1 LITGVGFVVTAA
13 TGGTGTLPYLYG
25 LAASTG
31 ASIVLDGQVQQ
42 KIAIADYS
50 GAVDQATY
58 HLPGLG
64 SSRSLVEALSEGN
77 ILGAVLS
84 FGSLGMEVLPFL
96 RGVRVPGVGKE
107 GIKATQ
113 QFISFEQK
121 LANASPKVQEG
132 YKFITQ
138 WLGEGSRAII
148 NKNGDLVLMSKD
160 GLKKIRFDINKP
172 YPHIHPHTHIEQFI
186 NGQWVKGQYEG
197 VPQLYPKDVP
207 RY

>member
-1 LITGVGFVVTAA
+1 MVTHG

-25 LAASTG
+25 LLASTG
-31 ASIVLDGQVQQ
+31 ASIVLDGQVQH
-42 KIAIADYS
+42 KIAIGDYS
-50 GAVDQATY
+50 GALDQATY

-77 ILGAVLS
+77 ILGAMLS
-84 FGSLGMEVLPFL
+84 AGSVGLDVLPFMKK
-96 RGVRVPGVGKE
+96 VRVPGVGKE

-160 GLKKIRFDINKP
+160 GLRKMRFDIINP
-172 YPHIHPHTHIEQFI
+172 HGYPPHMHLEVLE
-186 NGQWVKGQYEG
+186 NGEWTNAIPGLHH
-197 VPQLYPKDVP
+197 LYPKQ
-207 RY
+207 

>member
-1 LITGVGFVVTAA
+1 M
-13 TGGTGTLPYLYG
+13 YG

-31 ASIVLDGQVQQ
+31 VAIVLDEQVQQ
-42 KIAIADYS
+42 KWATGDYLGVADQ
-50 GAVDQATY
+50 AVD

-64 SSRSLVEALSEGN
+64 SGRSLVEALSEGN

-84 FGSLGMEVLPFL
+84 FGSLGVEVLPFL
-96 RGVRVPGVGKE
+96 RGMRVPGVGKE

-138 WLGEGSRAII
+138 WLGKGSRAII
-148 NKNGDLVLMSKD
+148 NDSGDLVLMSKD
-160 GLKKIRFDINKP
+160 GLRKMRFDVLNP
-172 YPHIHPHTHIEQFI
+172 HGYPPHMHLEILRNGKWRNAIPGIHH
-186 NGQWVKGQYEG
+186 
-197 VPQLYPKDVP
+197 LYPKQ
-207 RY
+207 